1 MTEAGAL
8 FVLGN
13 AGVDL
18 SLALARLARPG
29 ETAVASGGAR
39 APGGKGLNQAVA
51 AARAGARVRFY
62 APVGDDAEAGFVART
77 LAAEP
82 LAGLRLL
89 RRPGPTDLS
98 VVMVAADGEN
108 SIVSLCRC
116 ADTLDGDDAAAFAGG
131 VAPEDWLLMQGN
143 LSAAATLAA
152 MRAARGR
159 VMLNTAPLRWPV
171 APMLPFCAVAV
182 ANRGE
187 AEAITGLAEPGA
199 AARRMHAQ
207 GCGAAVVT
215 LGAEGCVWVDADGL
229 RRLPAISVRPVD
241 TTGAGDT
248 FCGVLAARLASG
260 LALPDALAAA
270 QRAAALSVTRFGAYA
285 ALPTAAEL
293 RELG

>member
-1 MTEAGAL
+1 MTGAGTV

-18 SLALARLARPG
+18 SLTLAHLARPG
-29 ETAVASGGAR
+29 ETAVASAGVR

-51 AARAGARVRFY
+51 AARAGARVRFC
-62 APVGDDAEAGFVART
+62 APVGEDAEAGFVAQS

-82 LAGLRLL
+82 LAEFRLL
-89 RRPGPTDLS
+89 RRPEPTDTS
-98 VVMVAADGEN
+98 IVMVAGDGEN

-116 ADTLDGDDAAAFAGG
+116 ADTLDEAEAEAFAGG

-143 LSAAATLAA
+143 LTAPATLAA
-152 MRAARGR
+152 ARAARGR
-159 VMLNTAPLRWPV
+159 VMLNAAPLRWPV
-171 APMLPFCAVAV
+171 TPVLPFCAVAV
-182 ANRGE
+182 VNRGE
-187 AEAITGLAEPGA
+187 AEAITGLAAGDA
-199 AARRMHAQ
+199 ALWLRAQ

-215 LGAEGCVWVDADGL
+215 LGAEGCVWADTDGL
-229 RRLPAISVRPVD
+229 HGLPAAAVRAVD

-260 LALPDALAAA
+260 QALPDALAAA

-285 ALPTAAEL
+285 ALPTVDEL
-293 RELG
+293 RGLG

>member
-1 MTEAGAL
+1 MTGTV

-18 SLALARLARPG
+18 SLTLARLVRPG

-51 AARAGARVRFY
+51 AARAGGRVRFC
-62 APVGDDAEAGFVART
+62 APVGEDAEADFVART

-89 RRPGPTDLS
+89 RRAEPTDIS

-116 ADTLDGDDAAAFAGG
+116 ADTLNEAAAAAFAGEA
-131 VAPEDWLLMQGN
+131 APADWLLMQGN
-143 LSAAATLAA
+143 LTAAATLAA
-152 MRAARGR
+152 MRAARGP
-159 VMLNTAPLRWPV
+159 VMLNAAPLRWPV
-171 APMLPFCAVAV
+171 APVLPFCAVAV

-187 AEAITGLAEPGA
+187 AEAITGFADPGSA
-199 AARRMHAQ
+199 ALWMQAQ

-215 LGAEGCVWVDADGL
+215 LGAEGCVWADADGL
-229 RRLPAISVRPVD
+229 HRLPAAAAVRPVD

-260 LALPDALAAA
+260 QALPDALAAA

-293 RELG
+293 RGLG